1 MRASIPAIFV
11 LILFSARYL
20 RQAKGLARVAFI
32 GLLVVGAY
40 TPSQEVYRSVTRTM
54 RARAPS
60 EYLADHFRTFAEMP
74 NEKGKWLSNFIAL
87 EPQKEWFFRYLAK

>member
-1 MRASIPAIFV
+1 
-11 LILFSARYL
+11 
-20 RQAKGLARVAFI
+20 
-32 GLLVVGAY
+32 
-40 TPSQEVYRSVTRTM
+40 VYRSVTRTM